1 MKKVTRANVYFI
13 IILALEVFMPSRL
26 YTGYKKFGLTDIRI
40 QLFLNHTIL
49 FLVPAMIYIIVTKSS
64 IKETFR
70 LNKLYLKDALMIILL
85 AFICQPIMSFFSV
98 LTGLFFNNNVG
109 EIVTSMTENT
119 PYIVLLLLVAVMPA
133 ITEEVTM
140 RGVVLSGYDKK
151 PTFLA
156 ALITGIMF
164 GIFHLDFQQ
173 LLYAAVLGFILA
185 YVVRITNSIF
195 ASMLMHFII
204 NGTSVTLQYIIK
216 AVGISIDTGE
226 QTSLIAL
233 PMAEKLQIILSY
245 SKGAIFCAVIAFAII
260 KTLEKWNKERRID
273 LNEA

>member
-13 IILALEVFMPSRL
+13 IILVLELFMPSVL
-26 YTGYKKFGLTDIRI
+26 YIGYKKFGLTDIRI

-109 EIVTSMTENT
+109 EMVTSMTQNT

-195 ASMLMHFII
+195 ASMLMHF
-204 NGTSVTLQYIIK
+204 GTMSRKST
-216 AVGISIDTGE
+216 
-226 QTSLIAL
+226 
-233 PMAEKLQIILSY
+233 
-245 SKGAIFCAVIAFAII
+245 
-260 KTLEKWNKERRID
+260 N
-273 LNEA
+273 